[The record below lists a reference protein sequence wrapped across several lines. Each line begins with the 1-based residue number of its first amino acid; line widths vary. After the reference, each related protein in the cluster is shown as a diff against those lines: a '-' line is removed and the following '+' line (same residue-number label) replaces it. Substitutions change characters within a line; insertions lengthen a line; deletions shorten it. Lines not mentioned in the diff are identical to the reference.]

1 MTLITHLGRAL
12 RHGSLLAGATL
23 ALAAP
28 CAWAQAFPQKT
39 VRLLVTAPAG
49 GTSDMVARM
58 VAEGLTPLLG
68 QPVIVENKPGA
79 LGGIAMQDLL
89 SSPHDGHT
97 LIVAPNALVS
107 EVPHTLKPKYDPFKD
122 IQPLAELARSGL
134 VLVSNPSLP
143 AKNLNELIA
152 YVKTSP
158 GKISYASYSA
168 GTLSHVLGL
177 QMAKVAN
184 LDMTHVG
191 YKGSPPALV
200 DVMGGHVPLMFD
212 GVATSLPMIKSGK
225 LKAYAVSTPKRLSVL
240 PDVPTFTELG
250 FPQLEATGWIGLFAA
265 SDIPPAAQQR
275 IREATLKVL
284 QQPQLRERFKD
295 LGQETG
301 QPLTSSEMSAGLRSD
316 SARVGEVLRSVNYK
330 PE

>member
-1 MTLITHLGRAL
+1 MTLMNRFGRAL
-12 RHGSLLAGATL
+12 RHGSLLAGAAL
-23 ALAAP
+23 ALTATS
-28 CAWAQAFPQKT
+28 CWAQAFPQKP

-58 VAEGLTPLLG
+58 VAEGLSPLLG

-79 LGGIAMQDLL
+79 LGGIAMQDML

-97 LIVAPNALVS
+97 LVVAPNALVS

-122 IQPLAELARSGL
+122 ILPLAELSRSGL

-143 AKNLNELIA
+143 AKNLNELIT
-152 YVKTSP
+152 YVKANP

-168 GTLSHVLGL
+168 GTLSHVMGL
-177 QMAKVAN
+177 QMTKVAGIE
-184 LDMTHVG
+184 MTHVG

-225 LKAYAVSTPKRLSVL
+225 IKAYAVSTPRRLGVL

-250 FPQLEATGWIGLFAA
+250 FPQLEGTGWIGLFAA
-265 SDIPPAAQQR
+265 ADVPALVQEKLH
-275 IREATLKVL
+275 EATLKVL
-284 QQPQLRERFKD
+284 QQPNLRERFKE
-295 LGQETG
+295 LGQEVG
-301 QPLTSSEMSAGLRSD
+301 QPLTSSELSASLHKD
-316 SARVGEVLRSVNYK
+316 SVRVGDVLRSVNYK

>member
-1 MTLITHLGRAL
+1 MKLITHLGRAL
-12 RHGSLLAGATL
+12 RSGSLLAGATL

-28 CAWAQAFPQKT
+28 YAWAQAFPQKT

-58 VAEGLTPLLG
+58 VAERLTPLLG

-122 IQPLAELARSGL
+122 IRPLAELARSGL
-134 VLVSNPSLP
+134 VLVSNPALP
-143 AKNLNELIA
+143 AKNLNELFA

-177 QMAKVAN
+177 QMAKVAG

-225 LKAYAVSTPKRLSVL
+225 LKAYAISTSKRLSVL

-265 SDIPPAAQQR
+265 SDVPPAAQQR

-295 LGQETG
+295 LGQEVG
-301 QPLTSSEMSAGLRSD
+301 QPLTSDEMLAGLRSD

>member
-1 MTLITHLGRAL
+1 MNSMTRLGRAL
-12 RHGSLLAGATL
+12 RDGLLLTGATL
-23 ALAAP
+23 ALVAP
-28 CAWAQAFPQKT
+28 SAWAQGFPQRP
-39 VRLLVTAPAG
+39 VRVLVSAPAG

-58 VAEGLTPLLG
+58 VAEGLAPLLG
-68 QPVIVENKPGA
+68 QPVVVENKPGG
-79 LGGIAMQDLL
+79 LGAIAMQDLP

-122 IQPLAELARSGL
+122 IKPLAELARSGL

-152 YVKTSP
+152 YVKANP

-177 QMAKVAN
+177 QMNKVAG
-184 LDMTHVG
+184 LEMSHVG

-212 GVATSLPMIKSGK
+212 GVATSLPMIKGGK
-225 LKAYAVSTPKRLSVL
+225 LKAYAVSAPKRLSVL
-240 PDVPTFTELG
+240 PEVPTFTELG
-250 FPQLEATGWIGLFAA
+250 FPQLEATGWIGLFVA
-265 SDIPPAAQQR
+265 SDAPAAAQQKL
-275 IREATLKVL
+275 REATLKVL
-284 QQPQLRERFKD
+284 QQPQLRERLKE
-295 LGQETG
+295 LGQEVG
-301 QPLTSSEMSAGLRSD
+301 QPLTSDEMSASLRKD
-316 SARVGEVLRSVNYK
+316 FARVGDVLRSVNYK

>member
-12 RHGSLLAGATL
+12 RHGSLLAGAAL

-28 CAWAQAFPQKT
+28 SAWAQAFPQKT

-58 VAEGLTPLLG
+58 IAEGLTPLLG

>member
-1 MTLITHLGRAL
+1 MNLITHLGRAL

-28 CAWAQAFPQKT
+28 SAWAQAFPQKP

-97 LIVAPNALVS
+97 LVVAPNALVS
-107 EVPHTLKPKYDPFKD
+107 EVPHTLKPRYDPFKD
-122 IQPLAELARSGL
+122 IRPLAELARSGL
-134 VLVSNPSLP
+134 VLVSNPALP
-143 AKNLNELIA
+143 AKNLNELVA
-152 YVKTSP
+152 YVKASP

-177 QMAKVAN
+177 QMSKVAG
-184 LDMTHVG
+184 LDMTHVA

-265 SDIPPAAQQR
+265 SDVPPAVQQR

-284 QQPQLRERFKD
+284 QQPALRERFKD
-295 LGQETG
+295 LGQEVG
-301 QPLTSSEMSAGLRSD
+301 QPLTSDEMSAGLRGD